1 MFNTAPIM
9 EWHNTTLL
17 CCFRD
22 FWHIDEKCKSF
33 DCKDLKTG
41 GGIQRFYGQSVD
53 FCVCLLRSNETLQQ
67 VGVQTQIHGFLD
79 KFGFLVK
86 IFNNKKVINIMWI
99 TQNNMWIT
107 FCLKTYLK
115 TKFPTRHTK
124 LNKNQ
129 HIFPTCNPK

>member
-9 EWHNTTLL
+9 EQHNTTLL

-53 FCVCLLRSNETLQQ
+53 FCVCLLRSNETLHQ
-67 VGVQTQIHGFLD
+67 VGFQTQIHGFLD

-86 IFNNKKVINIMWI
+86 IFNNKKVIHILWI